1 MTPRDVQ
8 TPVRDG
14 ACTGVALL
22 LALFVVALVVA
33 LAAGEAQAQTA
44 PSGEV
49 LAYEAESLQETKA
62 ATASL
67 RAQGN
72 CCGISWSNN
81 AQLLLR
87 STEVGDTFTVGGRS
101 FTVQSG
107 GVYNF
112 SAVLTRGPDY
122 GTYQL
127 AIDGREIGGPFDAYN
142 PTVQKTEPLDFG
154 KVRLQKGSHTLTLTI
169 TGKNPAATNY
179 YAGLD
184 VLYFEPEGRA
194 S

>member
-14 ACTGVALL
+14 VSTGLALL
-22 LALFVVALVVA
+22 LALLTAALVLA
-33 LAAGEAQAQTA
+33 LAAGGAQAQTA
-44 PSGEV
+44 PSGEALV
-49 LAYEAESLQETKA
+49 YEAESLQETKA

-72 CCGISWSNN
+72 CCGISWSND
-81 AQLLLR
+81 AQLLFR

-107 GVYNF
+107 GAYNF

-127 AIDGREIGGPFDAYN
+127 AIDGREIGAPFDAYN
-142 PTVQKTEPLDFG
+142 PTVQKTDPLPLG
-154 KVRLQKGSHTLTLTI
+154 KVRLQKGSHTLTLTVV
-169 TGKNPAATNY
+169 GKNPSATNY

-184 VLYFEPEGRA
+184 VLYFEP
-194 S
+194 

>member
-1 MTPRDVQ
+1 MTRRDVQ
-8 TPVRDG
+8 TPMRDG
-14 ACTGVALL
+14 SRTGLVLL
-22 LALFVVALVVA
+22 LALFTAALVPA

-44 PSGEV
+44 PSGEALV
-49 LAYEAESLQETKA
+49 YEAESLQETKA

-81 AQLLLR
+81 AQLLFR
-87 STEVGDTFTVGGRS
+87 STEVEDTFTVGGRS

-107 GVYNF
+107 GAYNF

-142 PTVQKTEPLDFG
+142 PTVQKPEPLDFG
-154 KVRLQKGSHTLTLTI
+154 KVRLRKGSHTLTLTI
-169 TGKNPAATNY
+169 TGKNPADTNY

-184 VLYFEPEGRA
+184 VLYFEP
-194 S
+194 